1 MLESIQAALGGNTL
15 VASGILLGALGLLA
29 VWLRELPGKFLAW
42 AKHFFVTTVTV
53 DSRDELMFPAL
64 VEYMDSRETLRQI
77 NNFTARAVRQG
88 TAWQSLHDELQQGG
102 RPVTVLSPGEGFHLF
117 WLDGRLM
124 WMRREVQ
131 VGMAIIEKI
140 SISMFG
146 RNKRPLEALIEA
158 AMEHRIARELNK
170 IAIYVPSPYNNEWSR
185 ARLGNNRKLDSVVL
199 KVGQKEAIL
208 ADLNRFFASRERY
221 EALGIP
227 WRRGYLLY
235 GPPGTGKTSLV
246 TALASEL
253 ALNVCVL
260 SLASPT
266 VTDEKIGNLLASVPR
281 RSVILIEDIDAFFQ
295 QRAKADASV
304 KVSYSGF
311 INALDGVAAHEG
323 SVVFLTT
330 NHPQLIDEAAIR
342 SGRVDFRLELTECDR
357 HQLEQMFLK
366 FFDDPAAAARFADE
380 VEPGVWSPAQ
390 VQERL
395 LKATTPDEAIEHFRI
410 GVPQAHPHAAEPAV
424 VAQVPTLT
432 TASATG
438 GPGKPTSWMA

>member
-1 MLESIQAALGGNTL
+1 MARRPQFHEEMRAMLDTLQSALASNQLLSGGILLAALGM
-15 VASGILLGALGLLA
+15 VAM
-29 VWLRELPGKFLAW
+29 WLRELPAKAAQWG
-42 AKHFFVTTVTV
+42 KHFFVTTLTV

-64 VEYMDSRETLRQI
+64 VEYMDSREALRRI
-77 NNFTARAVRQG
+77 NNFTVRAIRQG
-88 TAWQSLHDELQQGG
+88 TSYQTLHDELQQGG
-102 RPVTVLSPGEGFHLF
+102 RPVTVLSPGEGFHVF
-117 WLDGRLM
+117 VLDGRLM
-124 WMRREVQ
+124 WMKREVQ
-131 VGMAIIEKI
+131 VGAAIVEKI
-140 SISMFG
+140 SLSTFG
-146 RNKRPLEALIEA
+146 RDKRPLETLVDA
-158 AMEHRIARELNK
+158 AMEHRIARELNR
-170 IAIYVPSPYNNEWSR
+170 IAVYVPSPYNNEWTR

-199 KVGQKEAIL
+199 KAGQKEAIL
-208 ADLNRFFASRERY
+208 ADLGRFFASRERY

-253 ALNVCVL
+253 SLNLCVL
-260 SLASPT
+260 SLASPN

-281 RSVILIEDIDAFFQ
+281 RSVILIEDVDAFFQ
-295 QRAKADASV
+295 QRSKADTGV

-342 SGRVDFRLELTECDR
+342 SGRVDFRLELGPCDR
-357 HQLEQMFLK
+357 SQLERMFLK

-380 VEPGVWSPAQ
+380 VPAGHWSPAQ

-395 LKATTPDEAIEHFRI
+395 LKASSLDEAIDLFRVREQEDAI
-410 GVPQAHPHAAEPAV
+410 VALRAA
-424 VAQVPTLT
+424 
-432 TASATG
+432 
-438 GPGKPTSWMA
+438 